1 MYDCDSSIHI
11 SSSIGISQISHPTNP
26 TIQKHTPTNPTNHN
40 YIKYHLSSISGSY
53 IKLFL
58 FYTNNMT
65 SSLIFNQLY
74 HFLSAAAAESNDG
87 DTKLIEINIRTRP
100 NAFYEPDAFNNA

>member
-1 MYDCDSSIHI
+1 
-11 SSSIGISQISHPTNP
+11 
-26 TIQKHTPTNPTNHN
+26 
-40 YIKYHLSSISGSY
+40 
-53 IKLFL
+53 
-58 FYTNNMT
+58 MT